1 MLALVL
7 YVACGST
14 PDCLVEEHIDSIA
27 VVHVEDGAQLVF
39 FFDFV
44 QGDWVCL
51 DHRWLASD
59 MVAARVDAQWSLTWH
74 DDADDCWRVITADHW
89 FESWEAESPL
99 CAQQNRPWFARLLAP
114 GLKQPVRSPAR

>member
-59 MVAARVDAQWSLTWH
+59 MVAARVDNQWSLT
-74 DDADDCWRVITADHW
+74 
-89 FESWEAESPL
+89 
-99 CAQQNRPWFARLLAP
+99 CATMPTIVGA
-114 GLKQPVRSPAR
+114 